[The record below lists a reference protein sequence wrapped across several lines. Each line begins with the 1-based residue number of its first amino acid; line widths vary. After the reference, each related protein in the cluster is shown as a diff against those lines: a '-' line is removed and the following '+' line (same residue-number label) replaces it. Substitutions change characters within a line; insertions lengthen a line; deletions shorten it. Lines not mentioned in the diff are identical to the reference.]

1 MRTALPPRDSAPDD
15 RIKEYIAHALLDALG
30 ADQGAAPFDDDTS
43 DPDRRAHA
51 TEPSVARAG
60 AFRLLEQA
68 ALDPLRAAV
77 TARALNAVADVVASL
92 SGTTLTQV
100 ASAPS
105 NYDLL
110 VEALR
115 AAVSTVP
122 DENQLEEDRL
132 LQEARLRGVRSRKR
146 ILEAEG
152 GTLSVRRVADHLNVS
167 RQAVDERRKK
177 GKLIGLRTGGRSYAY
192 PAWQLSQEGVLP
204 GVERALEALHRW
216 DPWTQA
222 AFMLNP
228 NDRLRGNAPL
238 QELRTGNA
246 DEVLRAA
253 QTYGEHGA

>member
-1 MRTALPPRDSAPDD
+1 MRTTLPARDSAPDD
-15 RIKEYIAHALLDALG
+15 RIKEYIAHALLDALA
-30 ADQGAAPFDDDTS
+30 ADQGVAPLDDDTS
-43 DPDRRAHA
+43 DPDRLTHA

-60 AFRLLEQA
+60 ASRLLDQA

-77 TARALNAVADVVASL
+77 TARALNAVADVVTAL
-92 SGTTLTQV
+92 SGSTLTQV

-115 AAVSTVP
+115 AAVSAGP

-132 LQEARLRGVRSRKR
+132 LQEARLRGAGSRKR
-146 ILEAEG
+146 ILETEG
-152 GTLSVRRVADHLNVS
+152 GVLSVRQVADHLNLS

-192 PAWQLSQEGVLP
+192 PAWQLSQQGVLP
-204 GVERALEALHRW
+204 GLERTLGALRGW

-228 NDRLRGNAPL
+228 NARLWGNAPL
-238 QELRTGNA
+238 QELRAGNV

-253 QTYGEHGA
+253 QAYGEHSA